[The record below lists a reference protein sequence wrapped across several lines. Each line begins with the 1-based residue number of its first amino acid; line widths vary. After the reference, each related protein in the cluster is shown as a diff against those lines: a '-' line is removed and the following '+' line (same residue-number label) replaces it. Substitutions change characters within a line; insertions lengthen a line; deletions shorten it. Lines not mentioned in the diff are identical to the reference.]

1 MYPHVEIAAS
11 KVKIVGGDTREQF
24 TAIERV
30 LRLHVVLK
38 VMLHV

>member
-1 MYPHVEIAAS
+1 MYRHVEIAGS
-11 KVKIVGGDTREQF
+11 KVKVVGGDTREQF

-30 LRLHVVLK
+30 LRFHVVLK